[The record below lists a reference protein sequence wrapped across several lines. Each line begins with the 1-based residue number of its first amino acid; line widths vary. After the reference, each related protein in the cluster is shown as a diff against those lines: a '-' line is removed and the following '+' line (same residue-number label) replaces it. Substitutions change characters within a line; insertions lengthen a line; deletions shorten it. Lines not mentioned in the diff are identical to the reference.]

1 MNSLFLLC
9 GALLFL
15 SVVSTTLSARLG
27 MPLLLVFL
35 AVGMLAGEDG
45 IGRID
50 FDNFVQANVIS
61 QLALAVI
68 LLDGGLRTRPESF
81 RIALKP
87 SAVLATWGVFATV
100 LLLGLFTTF
109 YLGSDWKFG
118 ILMAAIVG
126 STDAGAVF
134 SLLRNSGVRLNERVQ
149 ATLEIESGAND
160 PMAVF
165 LVTALIGLI
174 MQPERLGVLSFLW
187 MLVRQL
193 GFGLLLGWL
202 GGKILAKLVGRLNLA
217 EGLYALMI
225 VSGGLLVFAFT
236 NLIGGSGFLA
246 VYLAGIIVGNQHSR
260 ATEHVLRVM
269 DGLAWLA
276 QATMFVVL
284 GLLVTPT
291 SMLEKGADALVI
303 AVFLMLVARPAAVFG
318 GLWKFHYS
326 LREKA
331 YISWLGLRGAVPIS
345 LAMMPLVMGVPNSK
359 LLFDVAFAVVI
370 LSLLIQGTTIPVMA
384 RWLKV
389 AVPPKPE
396 PKDTRDIWQKR
407 SPASFQKLEPKD
419 TRDIWLA
426 ERESVRL
433 TAYRVAADSEAEG
446 MHPDKV
452 APISSSFELRC
463 FTLIRGGGRIALHGD
478 TALQAGD
485 TAWYILP
492 EEQVDNMARYFTETG
507 SSVRMNFNFFGEFIV
522 DPAGR
527 AGDLAQAY
535 GLRLNDGEESLS
547 LYELFEMRADSKY
560 PVEGDR
566 IEIGGF
572 MLIVKELDKNGT
584 IKWLG
589 LKCPQ

>member
-100 LLLGLFTTF
+100 LLLGLFTMF

-174 MQPERLGVLSFLW
+174 MQPERSGVLSFLW

-291 SMLEKGADALVI
+291 S
-303 AVFLMLVARPAAVFG
+303 
-318 GLWKFHYS
+318 

-396 PKDTRDIWQKR
+396 PKDTRDIW
-407 SPASFQKLEPKD
+407 
-419 TRDIWLA
+419 LA

-452 APISSSFELRC
+452 APIFSSFELRC
-463 FTLIRGGGRIALHGD
+463 FALIRGGGRIALHGD

-507 SSVRMNFNFFGEFIV
+507 SSVRMNFNFFGEFVV

-547 LYELFEMRADSKY
+547 LYELFEIRADSKY

>member
-1 MNSLFLLC
+1 LDWMNSLFLLC

-68 LLDGGLRTRPESF
+68 LLDGGLRTRLESF

-174 MQPERLGVLSFLW
+174 MQPERSGVLSFLW
-187 MLVRQL
+187 MLVLQL
-193 GFGLLLGWL
+193 GFGLLLGWF

-236 NLIGGSGFLA
+236 NLIGGSGEP
-246 VYLAGIIVGNQHSR
+246 R
-260 ATEHVLRVM
+260 A
-269 DGLAWLA
+269 
-276 QATMFVVL
+276 
-284 GLLVTPT
+284 PP
-291 SMLEKGADALVI
+291 
-303 AVFLMLVARPAAVFG
+303 ARP
-318 GLWKFHYS
+318 
-326 LREKA
+326 LRRHGRPGA
-331 YISWLGLRGAVPIS
+331 TLGQR
-345 LAMMPLVMGVPNSK
+345 
-359 LLFDVAFAVVI
+359 
-370 LSLLIQGTTIPVMA
+370 
-384 RWLKV
+384 
-389 AVPPKPE
+389 E
-396 PKDTRDIWQKR
+396 PTDD
-407 SPASFQKLEPKD
+407 
-419 TRDIWLA
+419 
-426 ERESVRL
+426 
-433 TAYRVAADSEAEG
+433 Y
-446 MHPDKV
+446 
-452 APISSSFELRC
+452 C
-463 FTLIRGGGRIALHGD
+463 
-478 TALQAGD
+478 
-485 TAWYILP
+485 
-492 EEQVDNMARYFTETG
+492 
-507 SSVRMNFNFFGEFIV
+507 
-522 DPAGR
+522 
-527 AGDLAQAY
+527 
-535 GLRLNDGEESLS
+535 
-547 LYELFEMRADSKY
+547 
-560 PVEGDR
+560 
-566 IEIGGF
+566 
-572 MLIVKELDKNGT
+572 
-584 IKWLG
+584 
-589 LKCPQ
+589 

>member
-68 LLDGGLRTRPESF
+68 LLDGGLRTRLESF

-187 MLVRQL
+187 MLVPQL

-217 EGLYALMI
+217 EGL
-225 VSGGLLVFAFT
+225 
-236 NLIGGSGFLA
+236 
-246 VYLAGIIVGNQHSR
+246 
-260 ATEHVLRVM
+260 
-269 DGLAWLA
+269 
-276 QATMFVVL
+276 
-284 GLLVTPT
+284 
-291 SMLEKGADALVI
+291 
-303 AVFLMLVARPAAVFG
+303 
-318 GLWKFHYS
+318 
-326 LREKA
+326 
-331 YISWLGLRGAVPIS
+331 
-345 LAMMPLVMGVPNSK
+345 
-359 LLFDVAFAVVI
+359 
-370 LSLLIQGTTIPVMA
+370 
-384 RWLKV
+384 
-389 AVPPKPE
+389 
-396 PKDTRDIWQKR
+396 
-407 SPASFQKLEPKD
+407 
-419 TRDIWLA
+419 
-426 ERESVRL
+426 
-433 TAYRVAADSEAEG
+433 
-446 MHPDKV
+446 
-452 APISSSFELRC
+452 
-463 FTLIRGGGRIALHGD
+463 
-478 TALQAGD
+478 
-485 TAWYILP
+485 
-492 EEQVDNMARYFTETG
+492 
-507 SSVRMNFNFFGEFIV
+507 
-522 DPAGR
+522 
-527 AGDLAQAY
+527 
-535 GLRLNDGEESLS
+535 
-547 LYELFEMRADSKY
+547 
-560 PVEGDR
+560 
-566 IEIGGF
+566 
-572 MLIVKELDKNGT
+572 
-584 IKWLG
+584 
-589 LKCPQ
+589 

>member
-68 LLDGGLRTRPESF
+68 LLDGGLRTRLESF

-109 YLGSDWKFG
+109 YLRSDWKFG

-174 MQPERLGVLSFLW
+174 MQPERSGVLSFLW

-276 QATMFVVL
+276 QATSV
-284 GLLVTPT
+284 
-291 SMLEKGADALVI
+291 LEKGADALVI

-396 PKDTRDIWQKR
+396 PKDTRDIW
-407 SPASFQKLEPKD
+407 
-419 TRDIWLA
+419 LA

-446 MHPDKV
+446 MHPRQSRADFLV
-452 APISSSFELRC
+452 VRAALLRPDTRRRADC
-463 FTLIRGGGRIALHGD
+463 AARRHRFAGGRHGMV
-478 TALQAGD
+478 
-485 TAWYILP
+485 Y
-492 EEQVDNMARYFTETG
+492 
-507 SSVRMNFNFFGEFIV
+507 
-522 DPAGR
+522 PAGR
-527 AGDLAQAY
+527 AGGQY
-535 GLRLNDGEESLS
+535 GAL
-547 LYELFEMRADSKY
+547 LYRNRQQRAH
-560 PVEGDR
+560 E
-566 IEIGGF
+566 F
-572 MLIVKELDKNGT
+572 
-584 IKWLG
+584 
-589 LKCPQ
+589 

>member
-1 MNSLFLLC
+1 MDWMNSLFLLC

-35 AVGMLAGEDG
+35 AVGMLVGEDG
-45 IGRID
+45 IGRVD

-134 SLLRNSGVRLNERVQ
+134 SLLRNSGVRLNEACRQHWKSNPAQRPDGGFSGYGADWPDYAAGAVGRIVVPVDAGAATRLRPAAGLARRQNTGQ
-149 ATLEIESGAND
+149 AGRPSESG
-160 PMAVF
+160 
-165 LVTALIGLI
+165 
-174 MQPERLGVLSFLW
+174 
-187 MLVRQL
+187 
-193 GFGLLLGWL
+193 
-202 GGKILAKLVGRLNLA
+202 GGA
-217 EGLYALMI
+217 YALMI

-291 SMLEKGADALVI
+291 SVLEKGADALVI

-396 PKDTRDIWQKR
+396 PKDTRDIW
-407 SPASFQKLEPKD
+407 
-419 TRDIWLA
+419 LA

-463 FTLIRGGGRIALHGD
+463 FALIRGGGRIALHGD

>member
-1 MNSLFLLC
+1 MDWMNSLFLLC

-45 IGRID
+45 IGRVD

-100 LLLGLFTTF
+100 LLL
-109 YLGSDWKFG
+109 
-118 ILMAAIVG
+118 
-126 STDAGAVF
+126 
-134 SLLRNSGVRLNERVQ
+134 
-149 ATLEIESGAND
+149 
-160 PMAVF
+160 
-165 LVTALIGLI
+165 
-174 MQPERLGVLSFLW
+174 
-187 MLVRQL
+187 
-193 GFGLLLGWL
+193 
-202 GGKILAKLVGRLNLA
+202 
-217 EGLYALMI
+217 
-225 VSGGLLVFAFT
+225 
-236 NLIGGSGFLA
+236 
-246 VYLAGIIVGNQHSR
+246 
-260 ATEHVLRVM
+260 
-269 DGLAWLA
+269 
-276 QATMFVVL
+276 
-284 GLLVTPT
+284 
-291 SMLEKGADALVI
+291 
-303 AVFLMLVARPAAVFG
+303 
-318 GLWKFHYS
+318 
-326 LREKA
+326 
-331 YISWLGLRGAVPIS
+331 
-345 LAMMPLVMGVPNSK
+345 
-359 LLFDVAFAVVI
+359 
-370 LSLLIQGTTIPVMA
+370 IQGTTIPVMA

-389 AVPPKPE
+389 AVPPKP
-396 PKDTRDIWQKR
+396 
-407 SPASFQKLEPKD
+407 EPKD

-463 FTLIRGGGRIALHGD
+463 FALIRGGGRIALHGD

-507 SSVRMNFNFFGEFIV
+507 SSMRMNFNFFGEFIV